1 MENDG
6 FDTGIQKCEV
16 RRGLAQELGK
26 RVEKM
31 EGDLKAQ
38 RQKMEGG
45 LNALEEAV
53 QHVEK
58 HKRWWDQEL
67 TEGKCSQIERD
78 AGVKSVDQCTGI
90 IRNAIAAM
98 KHRFTVTS
106 GKSEVYNEML
116 YIFEKIFEDEGKRGQ
131 AIAEYL
137 KRLAEQNVLPDKE
150 KRVPLAR
157 PPGVHPGNHLVK
169 RKKPSVPDGIIKD

>member
-6 FDTGIQKCEV
+6 FDTGIQKCEA

-26 RVEKM
+26 RVEKL

-45 LNALEEAV
+45 LTALEEAA

-67 TEGKCSQIERD
+67 TEGKCSQAERD
-78 AGVKSVDQCTGI
+78 AGVKSVDQCAGI
-90 IRNAIAAM
+90 IRNAITAIR
-98 KHRFTVTS
+98 HRLNVTS
-106 GKSEVYNEML
+106 GKGEVYSEML
-116 YIFEKIFEDEGKRGQ
+116 DIFEKVFEDEGKRGQ
-131 AIAEYL
+131 AIVEYL
-137 KRLAEQNVLPDKE
+137 KRRSEQEAQPDE
-150 KRVPLAR
+150 VKRVPLAR
-157 PPGVHPGNHLVK
+157 PSGVHPGNPLAK
-169 RKKPSVPDGIIKD
+169 RKARQKELTVKD